1 MSTGLLELEGV
12 TKRFGRV
19 EALGGVS
26 LRVHAGEVLGLVGDN
41 GAGKSTLIKIMSGV
55 LRPDR
60 GELRWEGKPVHLG
73 SPRDAHALGIATVF
87 QDLAV
92 VELMSIQRNLF
103 LGREAAIRRG
113 VWPVRWL
120 DTRRAER
127 ETREALASIGITIS
141 SAREPVSGLSG
152 GERQSIAI
160 ARGVHFSARLLILD
174 EPTSALSVTQ
184 TERVLAAVRSARDQG
199 LAVVFI
205 SHNVHHV
212 AQVADRAV
220 VLSHGRSVAERS
232 RGEWRVEEL
241 SELIAKGAPAEVA

>member
-1 MSTGLLELEGV
+1 VSGPLLELAGV
-12 TKRFGRV
+12 AKRFGRV
-19 EALGGVS
+19 EALAGVS
-26 LRVHAGEVLGLVGDN
+26 LSVAAGEVLGLLGDN
-41 GAGKSTLIKIMSGV
+41 GAGKSTLIKIMTGV
-55 LRPDR
+55 HHPDR
-60 GELRWEGKPVHLG
+60 GELRWEGEPVRFA
-73 SPRDAHALGIATVF
+73 SPRDAYARGIATVF

-120 DTRRAER
+120 DRRRAES
-127 ETREALASIGITIS
+127 ETRAALTSIGITIR
-141 SAREPVSGLSG
+141 SASEPVAGLSG

-184 TERVLAAVRSARDQG
+184 TERVLEATRSARDQG

-212 AQVADRAV
+212 AQVADRVV
-220 VLSHGRSVAERS
+220 VLSHGRSVAERA
-232 RGEWRVEEL
+232 RGEWSTEEL
-241 SELIAKGAPAEVA
+241 SALIAQPPEAA

>member
-1 MSTGLLELEGV
+1 MSAALLELEDV

-26 LRVHAGEVLGLVGDN
+26 LRVDAGEVLGLVGDN

-55 LRPDR
+55 HRPDGGVVRWR
-60 GELRWEGKPVHLG
+60 GVPVRFS
-73 SPRDAHALGIATVF
+73 SPRDAYALGIATVF

-103 LGREAAIRRG
+103 LGREQAIRRG

-120 DTRRAER
+120 DGRRAER
-127 ETREALASIGITIS
+127 ETREALERIGITIR
-141 SAREPVSGLSG
+141 SASAPVSGLSG

-160 ARGVHFSARLLILD
+160 ARGVHFSAKLLILD

-184 TERVLAAVRSARDQG
+184 TERVLAATRAARDEG
-199 LAVVFI
+199 LGVVFI
-205 SHNVHHV
+205 SHNVLHV
-212 AQVADRAV
+212 AEVADRVV
-220 VLSHGRSVAERS
+220 VLSHGRSVAERA
-232 RGEWRVEEL
+232 RGEWRTEEL
-241 SELIAKGAPAEVA
+241 SELIARGAPVA